1 MTKKCSH
8 YGRRFHL
15 YVLCVSHQSPLC
27 ISSKSHRGFWL
38 IFPTAT
44 THFDRNQ
51 GYPLFFFI
59 NRTVLRSNRRTELNQ
74 FCIGCKVDYSCP
86 GQIGKCQNGPVEQRI
101 KEIERIARCG
111 KEISGVPDLASSY
124 CVLHAVDILN
134 ALPTT
139 ANPTDG
145 TTDANGLSPYL
156 KYYVS
161 QPSMSSPYV
170 FGSYCSVH
178 MDDDHIDKTN

>member
-1 MTKKCSH
+1 M
-8 YGRRFHL
+8 
-15 YVLCVSHQSPLC
+15 
-27 ISSKSHRGFWL
+27 
-38 IFPTAT
+38 
-44 THFDRNQ
+44 
-51 GYPLFFFI
+51 
-59 NRTVLRSNRRTELNQ
+59 NQ
-74 FCIGCKVDYSCP
+74 FCIGCKVTVDYSCP

-161 QPSMSSPYV
+161 LPSMSSPYV